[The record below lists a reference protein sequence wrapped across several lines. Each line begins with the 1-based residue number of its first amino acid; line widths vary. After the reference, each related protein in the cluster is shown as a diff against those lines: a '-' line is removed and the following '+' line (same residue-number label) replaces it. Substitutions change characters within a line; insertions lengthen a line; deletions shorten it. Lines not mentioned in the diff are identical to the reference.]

1 MFVLKFGA
9 ERTFMG
15 IGKGFNKQ
23 ARMIAEGRSPKPKKK
38 KSGKLLE
45 IRDQTNTREGAVSRS
60 GGKLI
65 NIEGA
70 PKPRREEGQGG
81 NAERRR

>member
-1 MFVLKFGA
+1 MCIKIT
-9 ERTFMG
+9 ERKEIMG
-15 IGKGFNKQ
+15 NRFNKE
-23 ARMIAEGRSPKPKKK
+23 AKKIAAGQPTQKLKKK

-45 IRDQTNTREGAVSRS
+45 IRDQTNTREGEISRS
-60 GGKLI
+60 GGQLI

-81 NAERRR
+81 GAGRRR